1 MESVNGNRS
10 SVNLDEIDRFIIQS
24 LRQDGRMPFA
34 QIAHQLNV
42 SPGMIRMRYNRL
54 VETGY
59 LHVVAVSNPLRMGL
73 STMAM
78 IGVRVQGNRLLEV
91 ADKIAELDEVV
102 YLVVSSGS
110 YDIMVEVFCRDRDHL
125 LKFLT
130 ESLYQ
135 IEGIHETNSFVY
147 LKIVKEIY
155 F

>member
-1 MESVNGNRS
+1 MDNSIASRPINS
-10 SVNLDEIDRFIIQS
+10 LDEIDRFIMES

-34 QIAHQLNV
+34 QIAQRLNV

-54 VETGY
+54 VESGF

-73 STMAM
+73 NTMAM
-78 IGVRVQGNRLLEV
+78 IGVCVQGNRLLEV
-91 ADKIAELDEVV
+91 ADRIAELDEVV
-102 YLVVSSGS
+102 YLVVASGS
-110 YDIMVEVFCRDRDHL
+110 YDLMVEVFCRDRDHL

-135 IEGIHETNSFVY
+135 IEGINETNSFVY
-147 LKIVKEIY
+147 LKIIKEIY